1 MSKISIWIQQHRA
14 FSNYFLISLSLLF
27 FDVICSRFCENFV
40 GVVEANTIS
49 LVLGFIIQY
58 FLCAKKVYHNND
70 FRTAVIFFLTWLLAL
85 GMADSIIYIFRVM
98 IFDNRTEF
106 LYFLIA
112 KGFSIVIPFFFIYF
126 LRKRLIER

>member
-1 MSKISIWIQQHRA
+1 MNRINRWIQQHRA

-58 FLCAKKVYHNND
+58 FLCAKKVYHTND
-70 FRTAVIFFLTWLLAL
+70 VRTAVIFFLTWLLAL
-85 GMADSIIYIFRVM
+85 VMADSIIYIFRVI

-106 LYFLIA
+106 LYFLVA

>member
-1 MSKISIWIQQHRA
+1 MNRINLWIQQHRA

-58 FLCAKKVYHNND
+58 FLCAKKVYHTND
-70 FRTAVIFFLTWLLAL
+70 VRTAVIFFLTWLLAL
-85 GMADSIIYIFRVM
+85 VMADSIIYIFRVI

-106 LYFLIA
+106 LYFLVA

>member
-1 MSKISIWIQQHRA
+1 MNKINLWIQQHRA

-70 FRTAVIFFLTWLLAL
+70 VRTAVIFFLTWLLAL
-85 GMADSIIYIFRVM
+85 GMADSIVYIFRVM